1 MYKINESVILNLD
14 RYTGAIKTQ
23 IKNVW
28 DTKQA
33 IVNLKK
39 GGKLYEQ
46 EVLNLEY
53 YVKELSKSLTE
64 LKQYLND
71 IETKGV

>member
-28 DTKQA
+28 HTKQA

-71 IETKGV
+71 IETRGE

>member
-14 RYTGAIKTQ
+14 RYTGEIKTQ

-53 YVKELSKSLTE
+53 YVKELNKSLTE

>member
-1 MYKINESVILNLD
+1 MYKINESVLLKID
-14 RYTGAIKTQ
+14 MYTGIIKILT
-23 IKNVW
+23 KRVW
-28 DTKQA
+28 QTKHA

-46 EVLNLEY
+46 KSMLLEY
-53 YVKELSKSLTE
+53 YVKELNKSLTD

-71 IETKGV
+71 IERS

>member
-14 RYTGAIKTQ
+14 RYTGAVKTQ

-28 DTKQA
+28 DTKQS
-33 IVNLKK
+33 IVNLTK

-71 IETKGV
+71 IETRGE